1 MKTITIPMADNP
13 IEIIINNQVYVYR
26 AGETVTVTD
35 EVAAAIEQ
43 IYHMAPGAD
52 NKPPAPEVKEYPYD
66 VVIMVTYSEDD
77 AEIDVT
83 EDPVLLKGDLEEC
96 MAALEDGDIFTTAV
110 FSMTDADDGPVM
122 HLFPVTSV
130 ALDETDD
137 VITLYISG
145 YEIAWDEDGLEIVA
159 PPDPPADNSG
169 T

>member
-13 IEIIINNQVYVYR
+13 IEIIINNQVYSYR
-26 AGETVTVTD
+26 AGETVTVPD

-43 IYHMAPGAD
+43 IYNMAPGAAHR
-52 NKPPAPEVKEYPYD
+52 PAGPGVKEYPYD

-77 AEIDVT
+77 AEIDTT
-83 EDPVLLKGDLEEC
+83 EDPVLLKGDLEDAA
-96 MAALEDGDIFTTAV
+96 AALEDGDMVTAAV

-122 HLFPVTSV
+122 HMFPVESV

-145 YEIAWDEDGLEIVA
+145 YVIAWDEDGLDISVA
-159 PPDPPADNSG
+159 